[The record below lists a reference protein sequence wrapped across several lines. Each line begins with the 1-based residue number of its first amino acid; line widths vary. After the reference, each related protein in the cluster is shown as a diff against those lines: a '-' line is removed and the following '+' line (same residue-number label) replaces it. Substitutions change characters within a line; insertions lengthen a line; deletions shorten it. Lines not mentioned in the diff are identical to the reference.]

1 LLSIHTEHTEFVKN
15 VHLFNDLTKDQL
27 DDVLQHAYIQKLDK
41 DQILFSQG
49 DQVDRFYLVYS
60 GQIKLFRL
68 SAEGQEKIIEIVIS
82 GQTFAEAL
90 MFLERPRYPVS
101 CSALKDAEIIV
112 FDSKQFLKM
121 LRLSPDMCFILL
133 GTMSQRIRG
142 LIHEIDNLSL
152 QNGRHRLSAYL
163 LEQAGDA
170 DYIKLSVPKSVLSS
184 RLSIQPETFSRIV
197 KQLRNTSTIKV
208 DGSEIEILDREQ
220 LEEYATI

>member
-1 LLSIHTEHTEFVKN
+1 MLSIHAEFVKN
-15 VHLFNDLTKDQL
+15 VHLFNGLTKDQL
-27 DDVLQHAYIQKLDK
+27 DDVLQHAHIQKLDK

-49 DQVDRFYLVYS
+49 DMVDRFYLVYS

-90 MFLERPRYPVS
+90 MFLEQPRYPVS
-101 CSALKDAEIIV
+101 CSALKDVEIIV